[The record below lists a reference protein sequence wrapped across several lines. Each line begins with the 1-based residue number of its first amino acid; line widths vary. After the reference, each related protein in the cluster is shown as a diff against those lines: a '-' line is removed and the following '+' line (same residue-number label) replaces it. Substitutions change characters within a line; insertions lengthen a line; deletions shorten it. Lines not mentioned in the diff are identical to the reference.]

1 MLLHRQNTIPMNC
14 HVQGECPGLNLEL
27 ISHGPLNVFRDV
39 SHPGSAQ
46 NGQVGGQ
53 RAAIQ
58 NSYSAVL
65 IEYLPAFAAQLSDR
79 FHTLTRVQHGHA
91 D

>member
-1 MLLHRQNTIPMNC
+1 MLLHWQNTIPMNC
-14 HVQGECPGLNLEL
+14 QVQGECPVLNLGL
-27 ISHGPLNVFRDV
+27 ISHGPLNVFRDF

-46 NGQVGGQ
+46 NGQVGEQ
-53 RAAIQ
+53 KAANQ

-79 FHTLTRVQHGHA
+79 FHTRTPVQQGHA